1 MIEKEEIK
9 NIMRYNRTIIHRPRI
24 KNAPPKDLYEDPTFK
39 EYLDSIKLNRTLLLM
54 NKLSNDKYANDKG
67 IKYVLLDRKTVKRL
81 KTKVLGRVVSGIPRN
96 ISFKYNEPKQI
107 ILYGLEF
114 NDLGTYF
121 YIPDTQIKAV
131 YDVDKNKYVCLK
143 GFYNG
148 MRFKPDESLVRLFPR
163 MFKPNRIYKITNEVL
178 TIYYSFENENDLL
191 NLTKY
196 LLFQQVRMIYRKKNE
211 NKRNKNY

>member
-1 MIEKEEIK
+1 
-9 NIMRYNRTIIHRPRI
+9 MRCNRTTIHRPRI

-54 NKLSNDKYANDKG
+54 NKLTNDKYANDKG
-67 IKYVLLDRKTVKRL
+67 IKHILLDRKTVKRL
-81 KTKVLGRVVSGIPRN
+81 KTNITKLFGRRVVSGIPRN
-96 ISFKYNEPKQI
+96 ISFKYNKSKQV
-107 ILYGLEF
+107 ILYGLEL
-114 NDLGTYF
+114 NNLGTYF
-121 YIPDTQIKAV
+121 YVPDTQIKAV
-131 YDVDKNKYVCLK
+131 YDIDKNKYVCLK
-143 GFYNG
+143 DFYNG

-163 MFKPNRIYKITNEVL
+163 MFKPNQIYKITNEVL
-178 TIYYSFENENDLL
+178 TIYYSFENKNDLL

>member
-1 MIEKEEIK
+1 
-9 NIMRYNRTIIHRPRI
+9 MRYNRTIIHRPRI

-54 NKLSNDKYANDKG
+54 NKLANDKYANDKG

-81 KTKVLGRVVSGIPRN
+81 KINITKVLGRIVSGIPRN
-96 ISFKYNEPKQI
+96 ISFKYNESKQI

-114 NDLGTYF
+114 NNLGTYF

-131 YDVDKNKYVCLK
+131 YDIDKNKYVCLK

-163 MFKPNRIYKITNEVL
+163 TFKPNQIYKITNEVL
-178 TIYYSFENENDLL
+178 TIYYSFENKNDLL

-196 LLFQQVRMIYRKKNE
+196 LLFQQVRTIYRKKNE